1 MERAASE
8 KSLPLL
14 DKIKFLVPED
24 LTMFQLTAIMRCVS
38 ACVCLCVSVSL
49 RECVCMCV
57 CVSVCEHHGCVQLN
71 WCTYYMVS

>member
-38 ACVCLCVSVSL
+38 ACVCICMCVSL
-49 RECVCMCV
+49 RECV
-57 CVSVCEHHGCVQLN
+57 SA
-71 WCTYYMVS
+71 